1 MVIIMANYI
10 TLGFNILCITLL
22 VTGMFWGLVRGL
34 KKTVSRF
41 IFLLVLGI
49 ALVFLTIPITNALLN
64 IKISTAFISE
74 EGEVVRQVP
83 VVEFLS
89 ILLQGLVGKNFVI
102 KYPEFSELIIVLPLT
117 IVYVV
122 VFVVLFWVLKLI
134 LPLNMLINHFI
145 FNRKPKA
152 EQLGFAYNNGVEY
165 PNSDSSIEPLME
177 VYKNAER
184 APEKEQKI
192 ATAPATAEEPVVQT
206 QVQKPK
212 SKKQLKKEQKLLA
225 KEDKPKKYRLLGS
238 VVGAFIGVMLIFFT
252 MVPFYGIINIADNIK
267 GTKINNL
274 TEEPTTLN
282 DLSNGLLVDLVKGY
296 DLSALGRISDALA
309 IERLGITT
317 FDHLT
322 TATIKDTNISLR
334 EDINSIVDTVVQA
347 DSLIGKFK
355 TASDKGLENLTQ
367 AELDDLINTTDAV
380 IIACSDIKFVNS
392 MSNYILP
399 LANEI
404 IKTNE
409 IKFINDAHLNFLV
422 MDMLENLAN
431 EPYLNIFN
439 ELSSLV
445 EIARYINT
453 QGLLHPL
460 ITGNTTDIVSV
471 IDGLDEDFGEQL
483 STKIFNIKAVDT
495 VFPQV
500 LNISL
505 EFFDKATEF
514 GYVENTATKAELKA
528 SMTQL
533 ITSVVDTART
543 LSTDSSI
550 YLTDNSIIELGKVLD
565 TFRNSNLFNIETYNN
580 LVDYTMNQVKTM
592 TTEIVPANFTDAFNN
607 KLLRNVGEVE
617 SWQTEM
623 KVIYDTIQILRD
635 KGYGFLGD
643 VVEGEEKRVGYSA
656 NFSITEGTL
665 INLGKALDN
674 LEKSTLLGS
683 DGKITINDQ
692 DYTNTTLISLFSALL
707 NEIYENI
714 ATEEENTTTE
724 ILSIINNIN
733 DNLVLSCHTYTNN
746 STYWEDEFTAIAP
759 LIVEIGNI
767 AEDEEF
773 ELTANFGTKLDMCA
787 HNSVM
792 LGGNT
797 TLVLMEKLMAV
808 VQDGI
813 LGENFAPVGDGSM
826 DDKIYNI
833 FVAMRNNLLSAELYN
848 ELQQDEHFWQTEIDS
863 ILSLGDIA
871 DKASTITS
879 ISSAMTIAEDL
890 DKVYSSR
897 IIPTNELNDTLATVL
912 RQLKTSSTTGI
923 DGKINSLIEEIA
935 TDISSSIFWNDK
947 DKTNFWTIELEYI
960 RTLSDTKFEDEGEYK
975 VVDNLSSIGADID
988 SIVFGNSSTRA
999 SYLITENRI
1008 RDILSFVISDMSTSI
1023 ANGFEEGALKST
1035 ITSTLT
1041 TIATN
1046 LYDSSADEQVEI
1058 TSFERELGNL
1068 SKLANLDIN
1077 SDLFKYTNNP
1087 TQLESLE
1094 NKLSS
1099 IGASLDSI
1107 AYNTTTSSNITSYLD
1122 DINSNI
1128 ITRPMIANIISSAFS
1143 TAKIVETSTDPLD
1156 NIETAFNTLIE
1167 NIQDSILA
1175 ITTENKVMS
1184 WARELSYVSTLIQL
1198 NSGEVFTLENAA
1210 TDIGKNIDK
1219 IAFNHKDNT
1228 FLDVDYNADKH
1239 IVGKYVV
1246 KEVDDTDPDNV
1257 ITTYY
1262 NSVIITRDILR
1273 TAVNSMVAEFKT
1285 EEPNDQEE
1293 IANELVD
1300 NLSTRVATTY
1310 STTIYNDYETAL
1322 TDLNLVK
1329 TTMETTADDM
1339 AEITVENFA
1348 NEHITTIDNMLDTV
1362 ESKIICGTSTT
1373 RNIAVMLVEDFKV
1386 ANATTDE
1393 DQIINEIIDNL
1404 ISKINNGEVSD
1415 YAIVFTELK
1424 DIQDEMT
1431 SVKSMFETQELEDF
1445 DRNELV
1451 AIDQILESFQTK
1463 TICGVSTT
1471 RKIAKLMVKKA
1482 KSSLTTTNEAL
1493 LSTELGTYIESLN
1506 TYYST
1511 STSQQEV
1518 YYSTTSSDAYAN
1530 PMATIYDKIEEAK
1543 QLLP

>member
-49 ALVFLTIPITNALLN
+49 ALIFLTIPITNALLN

-134 LPLNMLINHFI
+134 LLPLNMLINHFI
-145 FNRKPKA
+145 FNRRPKA

-192 ATAPATAEEPVVQT
+192 ATVPATAEEPVVQT
-206 QVQKPK
+206 QVEKPK

-238 VVGAFIGVMLIFFT
+238 LVGAFIGVMLIFFT
-252 MVPFYGIINIADNIK
+252 MVPFYGIVNIADNIK

-282 DLSNGLLVDLVKGY
+282 DLTNGLLVDIVKGY

-309 IERLGITT
+309 IEGLGITT

-334 EDINSIVDTVVQA
+334 EDINAIVDTVVQA

-355 TASDKGLENLTQ
+355 IASDKGLENLTQ

-392 MSNYILP
+392 MTNYILP
-399 LANEI
+399 LVNEI

-422 MDMLENLAN
+422 MDMLETLAD

-439 ELSSLV
+439 ELSGLV

-543 LSTDSSI
+543 LSADSSI

-565 TFRNSNLFNIETYNN
+565 TFRNSKLFNIETYNN

-643 VVEGEEKRVGYSA
+643 IVEGEEKRVGYSA
-656 NFSITEGTL
+656 NFSLTEGTL

-683 DGKITINDQ
+683 DGKITLNDQ

-714 ATEEENTTTE
+714 ATEEENTTTTE
-724 ILSIINNIN
+724 ILSIINNMN
-733 DNLVLSCHTYTNN
+733 DNLVLSCHTYTND

-759 LIVEIGNI
+759 LVVEIGNI

-773 ELTANFGTKLDMCA
+773 ELTADFGTKLDSCA

-826 DDKIYNI
+826 NDKIYNI

-935 TDISSSIFWNDK
+935 TDISSSTFWNDK
-947 DKTNFWTIELEYI
+947 DKTNFWTIELECI

-1008 RDILSFVISDMSTSI
+1008 RDILSFVVSDMSTSI

-1046 LYDSSADEQVEI
+1046 LYDSTEDEQVEI
-1058 TSFERELGNL
+1058 NSFERELGNL

-1087 TQLESLE
+1087 TQLEALE

-1107 AYNTTTSSNITSYLD
+1107 AYNTTTSSDITSYLD
-1122 DINSNI
+1122 YINSNI

-1143 TAKIVETSTDPLD
+1143 TAKIVETSADPLD

-1198 NSGEVFTLENAA
+1198 NSGEVFTIENAA

-1219 IAFNHKDNT
+1219 IAFNHKDNA
-1228 FLDVDYNADKH
+1228 FLDVNYNSDKN

-1246 KEVDDTDPDNV
+1246 KEIDN
-1257 ITTYY
+1257 TTSVPTTIYY
-1262 NSVIITRDILR
+1262 NSVIITRDILK
-1273 TAVNSMVAEFKT
+1273 TAVNSMVVDFKVAEPDK
-1285 EEPNDQEE
+1285 QEE
-1293 IANELVD
+1293 IANELID
-1300 NLSTRVATTY
+1300 NLSTRVSTTTY
-1310 STTIYNDYETAL
+1310 SPTIYNDYESAL
-1322 TDLNLVK
+1322 TDLNAVK
-1329 TTMETTADDM
+1329 TTMETTADTM
-1339 AEITVENFA
+1339 AEVTVDNFGD
-1348 NEHITTIDNMLDTV
+1348 EHITTIDNMLDSV
-1362 ESKIICGTSTT
+1362 ESKIICGTATT
-1373 RNIAVMLVEDFKV
+1373 RKIAVMLVEDFKV

-1424 DIQDEMT
+1424 DIQNEIT
-1431 SVKSMFETQELEDF
+1431 TVKSKFDSQDLIDF
-1445 DRNELV
+1445 SREELV
-1451 AIDQILESFQTK
+1451 AIDQMLESLQEK
-1463 TICGVSTT
+1463 TICGTVTT
-1471 RKIAKLMVKKA
+1471 RKVANLMVKKA
-1482 KSSLTTTNEAL
+1482 KDSLTNNGENQTIM
-1493 LSTELGTYIESLN
+1493 STEVGTYIN
-1506 TYYST
+1506 TLTSYYST
-1511 STSQQEV
+1511 STAETEV
-1518 YYSTTSSDAYAN
+1518 YYSTTSSSEMAN
-1530 PMATIYDKIEEAK
+1530 PMATIYDKLIE
-1543 QLLP
+1543 